1 MRQMPAPSHD
11 NAAATSMTSS
21 AHQQPQPR
29 VNNTLKISPADSP
42 TSTAFTCQ
50 KKVKQSFG
58 CHFFSIDFPECSGRA
73 GERRHPAGRQRGWRR
88 RRRRG
93 RSEEMARHLSTGS
106 FAKPIICKRQTRRP
120 GKPPAVTT
128 KWNELHPIIHHFG
141 SC

>member
-73 GERRHPAGRQRGWRR
+73 GERRRPAGRRTRVGTEAEAREVGGNGTPSFHRFICEADNLQTTNTPVREAPSGYP
-88 RRRRG
+88 
-93 RSEEMARHLSTGS
+93 EM
-106 FAKPIICKRQTRRP
+106 
-120 GKPPAVTT
+120 
-128 KWNELHPIIHHFG
+128 E
-141 SC
+141 